1 MKKPILIAIS
11 ILALLCGG
19 LYYHMNVMAKFET
32 LESQTLSGQL
42 ESVKSEARRLEKE
55 KQEYEA
61 MKVEDKLQ
69 DLYEKSNQLKSLL
82 NTGSGFQK

>member
-1 MKKPILIAIS
+1 MKNPILIAIS